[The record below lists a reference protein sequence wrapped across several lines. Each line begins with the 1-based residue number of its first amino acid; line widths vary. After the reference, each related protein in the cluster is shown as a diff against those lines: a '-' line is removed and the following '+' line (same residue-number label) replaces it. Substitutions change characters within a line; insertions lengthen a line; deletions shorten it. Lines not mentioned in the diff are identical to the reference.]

1 MTSRFFLL
9 LIVSLQISP
18 LYGAGTEL
26 RFIDGSELRKLDV
39 YDGIPRAFGE
49 KVVVFPDG
57 GRPDAVSFT
66 IAGVVS
72 LPAAVADYIRTREY
86 RIHIH
91 FNAHMRSTACGWHKL
106 HQEQTQEGFWC
117 FHISK
122 ENHLAGLSR
131 LTNVDELW
139 RNHNIS

>member
-72 LPAAVADYIRTREY
+72 LPAAVADYIRR
-86 RIHIH
+86 HP
-91 FNAHMRSTACGWHKL
+91 
-106 HQEQTQEGFWC
+106 
-117 FHISK
+117 
-122 ENHLAGLSR
+122 
-131 LTNVDELW
+131 
-139 RNHNIS
+139 